1 MITTRRRASGVVLG
15 FVLLT
20 TACSEGG
27 SLTISNESQDS
38 VTVRLGDEEVVVPS
52 MGGALLHDYGCS
64 PGDVA
69 VISASAAGD
78 STMLQGPVCSDQQI
92 LVDRAGH
99 VTVAPEATDG

>member
-15 FVLLT
+15 LVLLT
-20 TACSEGG
+20 TACSESGG
-27 SLTISNESQDS
+27 LTISNESQDS

-64 PGDVA
+64 PGDVV

-78 STMLQGPVCSDQQI
+78 LTMLQGPVCSDQQI
-92 LVDRAGH
+92 VIDRAGD
-99 VTVAPEATDG
+99 VKAAPAETAG